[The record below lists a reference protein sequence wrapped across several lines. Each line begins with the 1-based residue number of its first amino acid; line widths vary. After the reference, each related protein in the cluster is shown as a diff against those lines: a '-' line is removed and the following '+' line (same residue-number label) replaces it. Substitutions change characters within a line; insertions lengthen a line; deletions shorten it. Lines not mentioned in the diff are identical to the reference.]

1 MILCAAMT
9 VIKSFALTSERRA
22 APPTYNENQVREAM
36 TMEQSDK
43 KREEYLQG
51 LRNESY
57 IKISE
62 NYRAA
67 VAPILK
73 LAPEKT
79 AENGASTT
87 GEKPEKKKGKLL
99 GIFPKP

>member
-1 MILCAAMT
+1 
-9 VIKSFALTSERRA
+9 
-22 APPTYNENQVREAM
+22 M